1 MSDHHGR
8 CGCDTYVTQNKTN
21 KKKVTIQIFD
31 KATSVKTIYMQ
42 SSGTCIPSHVPAL
55 VHYILDLNPSN
66 RLRRDSFDCESI
78 QSCNS
83 PGEEKNQFQPV
94 RICIRTNGVF
104 VAFIRVVYG
113 RMIYMSLPH
122 GHRHLNHPPID
133 HPYICHENTNHSRI
147 PQLSKAPIHTSK
159 FKKYIPNLLQA

>member
-31 KATSVKTIYMQ
+31 KATSVKTIYTQ

-83 PGEEKNQFQPV
+83 PGEEKKSISARPYMHSDEWCFRGIYKGRLWEDDLHFSTP
-94 RICIRTNGVF
+94 RTQTSKSSSH
-104 VAFIRVVYG
+104 RPPL
-113 RMIYMSLPH
+113 YMSRKHQSFTYSTTLQ
-122 GHRHLNHPPID
+122 G
-133 HPYICHENTNHSRI
+133 PYPYQQI
-147 PQLSKAPIHTSK
+147 
-159 FKKYIPNLLQA
+159 